1 MRTRAG
7 FTLMEVM
14 VAIGILVV
22 SLSILVQSQGAAAL
36 MTEEAERI
44 LIATQLAQ
52 EKLAEVQFLVE
63 NEGFQSE
70 DVFEE
75 GEFDDFGDEVVDA
88 EFQALDQYHYE
99 FLVTELD
106 LEAMGDVMGNL
117 QNMVG
122 GAAGGASG
130 GNSASITQAMSAL
143 PIAITPEMIGQV
155 LDPFIREVKVR
166 VWWGKDADE
175 AEEEGDEVV
184 ITTHMIQPHANMLQG
199 LPFMNGGAGGAGSNS
214 VQGGRSNGAAGLPG
228 GGRPGGGGAGLPG
241 GGGSRP
247 PGAGSNPG
255 PRSGGGTFTPGAA
268 GPRK

>member
-88 EFQALDQYHYE
+88 EFQALDEYHYE

-122 GAAGGASG
+122 GAAGGAGAAG
-130 GNSASITQAMSAL
+130 GGGSASITAAMGAL

-175 AEEEGDEVV
+175 AEEKGDEVV

-199 LPFMNGGAGGAGSNS
+199 LPFMNGGAGGAGSNG
-214 VQGGRSNGAAGLPG
+214 VQGGKSNGATGLG
-228 GGRPGGGGAGLPG
+228 GFRPGGGGAGNPG
-241 GGGSRP
+241 GAGSRP

-255 PRSGGGTFTPGAA
+255 PRSGGGTFTPG
-268 GPRK
+268 PRK

>member
-88 EFQALDQYHYE
+88 EFQALDEYHYE

-122 GAAGGASG
+122 GAAGGAAG
-130 GNSASITQAMSAL
+130 GGSSASITAAMGAL

-199 LPFMNGGAGGAGSNS
+199 LPFMNGGAGSGAGSKPGQQGLPNR
-214 VQGGRSNGAAGLPG
+214 QGGALPPG
-228 GGRPGGGGAGLPG
+228 GSRGPGGVLPG

-255 PRSGGGTFTPGAA
+255 PRSGGGTFSP